1 MWPLP
6 SVRSRR
12 LLVAALVSVLA
23 AGGCAAIH
31 SSLRIHSRLQPGLSI
46 TVDGIRVNY
55 TASLR
60 PGDDGP
66 VVVLIHGFGASL
78 ESWRDIYPELAKE
91 HSVIRLDLKGAGFSD
106 KPSDGHY
113 APVDQASL
121 VLKFVRQL
129 GLAHVVL
136 AGHSL
141 GGGIAI
147 LTTIAAIRE
156 DEPGLIAGLV
166 LIDAAAYPQ
175 PLPFFVEMLRSPLTQ
190 NIAKLTSATF
200 RTRFVLNRTFVV
212 KDRVTDDRVYRYAYF
227 LTLPGTQEA
236 LEATATALRYEAAD
250 TLNTELGQLEMPTLI
265 IWGARDPVF
274 PVGQAARLH
283 QAIVNSSV
291 VILPETGHAPHEE
304 RPDETARAIDDFL
317 ARIPWAP
324 ERP

>member
-1 MWPLP
+1 MTRMWLLP
-6 SVRSRR
+6 SVRCRR
-12 LLVAALVSVLA
+12 LLVTALASFLA
-23 AGGCAAIH
+23 AGGCATIH

-78 ESWRDIYPELAKE
+78 ESWGDIYPELARE
-91 HSVIRLDLKGAGFSD
+91 HSVIRVDLKGAGFSD
-106 KPSDGHY
+106 KPRDGHY
-113 APVDQASL
+113 APADQAHL
-121 VLKFVRQL
+121 VLHVVRQL
-129 GLAHVVL
+129 GLTHVVL

-147 LTTIAAIRE
+147 LTTVAAIQE
-156 DEPGLIAGLV
+156 DESGLIAGLV

-175 PLPFFVEMLRSPLTQ
+175 PLPFFVALLRSPLTR
-190 NIAKLTSATF
+190 NISKLTSATF

-212 KDRVTDDRVYRYAYF
+212 KDRVTDDRVYRYAF
-227 LTLPGTQEA
+227 FSTLPGTQEA
-236 LEATATALRYEAAD
+236 LEATANALAYED
-250 TLNTELGQLEMPTLI
+250 VGTLNTELGRMQMPTLI

-274 PVGQAARLH
+274 HVRQAARLH

-304 RPDETARAIDDFL
+304 RPDETARAINDFL
-317 ARIPWAP
+317 ARIP
-324 ERP
+324 